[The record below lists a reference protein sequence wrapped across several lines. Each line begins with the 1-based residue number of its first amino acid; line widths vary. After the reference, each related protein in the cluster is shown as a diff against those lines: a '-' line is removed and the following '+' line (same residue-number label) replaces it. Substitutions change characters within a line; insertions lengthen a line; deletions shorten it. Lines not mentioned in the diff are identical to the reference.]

1 MAEKTELCLLF
12 EEYRADKC
20 EAIGHN
26 YSVDY
31 FELLNP
37 IKHTLT
43 NMLEIGIGNA
53 PLMNPYVSNY
63 IPGASIKAWRD
74 FFPNATVYAV
84 DILEDV
90 MFEDDRIKTYVVDQ
104 SSTDSLKSF
113 IDEVKVEFDFIID
126 DGSHNVAHQ
135 ITSIHE
141 LSKSLKTGGLYII
154 EDVAPWWQEQLTNEI
169 VPNMEIIKN
178 RGEFIVY
185 KKL

>member
-90 MFEDDRIKTYVVDQ
+90 MFEDDRIKTYVV
-104 SSTDSLKSF
+104 F
-113 IDEVKVEFDFIID
+113 
-126 DGSHNVAHQ
+126 
-135 ITSIHE
+135 
-141 LSKSLKTGGLYII
+141 GGLS
-154 EDVAPWWQEQLTNEI
+154 
-169 VPNMEIIKN
+169 
-178 RGEFIVY
+178 
-185 KKL
+185 